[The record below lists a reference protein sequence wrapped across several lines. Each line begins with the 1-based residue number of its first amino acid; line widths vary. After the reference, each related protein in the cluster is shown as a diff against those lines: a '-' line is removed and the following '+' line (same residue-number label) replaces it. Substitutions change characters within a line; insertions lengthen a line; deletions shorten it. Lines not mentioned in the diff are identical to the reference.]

1 MYIVVDENRI
11 ETIKA
16 ISKTTSGLTIYTT
29 SGTELAYNILDED
42 NAYAVF
48 YQIHKMLQ
56 EGVGVV
62 AHAGIEK
69 AIEELENVQVPDA
82 D

>member
-1 MYIVVDENRI
+1 MYIVVDENNI
-11 ETIKA
+11 ERIKA
-16 ISKTTSGLTIYTT
+16 IGKTASGLVIYTD
-29 SGTELAYNILDED
+29 SGTELAYTIINQD

-56 EGVGVV
+56 EGVRIV

-69 AIEELENVQVPDA
+69 AIEELENVQVSTTD
-82 D
+82 